1 MWGGSP
7 YLDALLVPRMKFT
20 LKLHVVLMGPVSDP
34 VLSEAAGIQEPRE
47 GSLSL
52 TAPHGVE
59 MQRTRLNNVP
69 FW

>member
-20 LKLHVVLMGPVSDP
+20 LKLHVVLTGPVSDL

-47 GSLSL
+47 GSLRL
-52 TAPHGVE
+52 TAPHS
-59 MQRTRLNNVP
+59 
-69 FW
+69 